1 MCVWLCVCV
10 FVGSASGR
18 LSVASALGC
27 SSPRAHPT
35 QHSAPQHTSHTHQAA
50 LDKVLGSQ
58 ELMGAPLLLVANKQD
73 AEGAVGLAEVADAF
87 GLGKLDSRPVIVQP
101 ASAHSGRGLSDGLQW
116 LVEAVKRSNRRHLV
130 TTRRSP

>member
-1 MCVWLCVCV
+1 
-10 FVGSASGR
+10 
-18 LSVASALGC
+18 
-27 SSPRAHPT
+27 
-35 QHSAPQHTSHTHQAA
+35 
-50 LDKVLGSQ
+50 
-58 ELMGAPLLLVANKQD
+58 MGAPLLLVANKQD